1 MDEFGASHGG
11 LSCSCS
17 RGPESI
23 RTPLMVPGEAVWA
36 VVCATFVRDAQAILP
51 DPHDKPTPD
60 PDDDLEDDPE
70 NEPKDEPE
78 DEVEDDPKDEPDTL
92 YFGRDD
98 KRARKVPREFPPLRR
113 PQSLMAPP
121 RKRPPRVML
130 EPTAAERIRT
140 RST

>member
-1 MDEFGASHGG
+1 MDKFAALHGG
-11 LSCSCS
+11 WSRSCS
-17 RGPESI
+17 RGPAESI
-23 RTPLMVPGEAVWA
+23 RTPVMVPDEAVWA

-70 NEPKDEPE
+70 NEPKDEP
-78 DEVEDDPKDEPDTL
+78 DTL

-121 RKRPPRVML
+121 RKRPPQVMFA
-130 EPTAAERIRT
+130 PTVAERTRT